1 MSDDPRN
8 RIHML
13 RGPGGALI
21 RVPADP
27 RLVGQQREPEP
38 RTLSGQV
45 WVGITGGMVG
55 IRFQQPTR
63 GIAWDPNAA
72 RQVGALLIQY
82 AEHLDPLV
90 TWECPKRCGHSI
102 EDHSCR
108 EEGCQRNGCHG
119 HDGSDGPCDCD
130 VVVGADEGD
139 GEKGA

>member
-1 MSDDPRN
+1 MG
-8 RIHML
+8 IL
-13 RGPGGALI
+13 EGGK
-21 RVPADP
+21 
-27 RLVGQQREPEP
+27 
-38 RTLSGQV
+38 
-45 WVGITGGMVG
+45 VG
-55 IRFQQPTR
+55 IRFQQPTT
-63 GIAWDPNAA
+63 GIAWDASTA

-102 EDHSCR
+102 EDHYSCR